1 MRSLRSRL
9 ILGSALIAVIPLAIV
24 TFMLSRRIEDIVH
37 RQADERMNAALT
49 GLRARVEADGMRIAG
64 KLEIL
69 ARDPQLKRLYL
80 VRTGGTRDLSD
91 YLAQRCFLLD
101 LDFLQ
106 VADTSGAVIA
116 DASSDTAGEVQMSD
130 STARAVRGR
139 AYGVATVERDATTGL
154 ALIASSA
161 IPYENEIAGIVRGGE
176 FFDASFL
183 GRLKQSSGVDLVLR
197 DASGRIVVTTIAEP
211 SSGYLSR
218 TVPIEGAA
226 RITGLV
232 STAPFVRTVRALQI
246 AALALALGGLAIA
259 ILLGVFWS
267 SQISSPVERLAAF
280 SRRLAQGEWDEPL
293 ELRSVR
299 ELETLVAALDQMR
312 SDLKSYRARLVTS
325 ERQAAWS
332 KMARKVA
339 HEVKNPLTP
348 IAISIADLE
357 RSYAAKREDFPKILE
372 QAVRTIGEEIES
384 LKHLLQ
390 EFSEFARLPAPSFAP
405 CRINAVLDDLATLY
419 ERDVAD
425 GRLAFTR
432 PGRDLELSADAG
444 QLRQA
449 LVNLIKNALEAT
461 HGTGHVSVAAQAT
474 DGTLELTVTDTGP
487 GLSADQ
493 RGNLFVPGF
502 TTKAEGSG
510 LGLTIVERIINDHQG
525 TITVDDGPAAGT
537 TFRIRLPVGSDH
549 ARDAGTKARA

>member
-9 ILGSALIAVIPLAIV
+9 ILGSALIAVVPLAIV
-24 TFMLSRRIEDIVH
+24 TFMLSRRIEDIVR

-80 VRTGGTRDLSD
+80 VRTSTRDLSD
-91 YLAQRCFLLD
+91 YLSQRRFLLD

-106 VADTSGAVIA
+106 VVDTTRVVVG
-116 DASSDTAGEVQMSD
+116 DASSDTAGEVQLSD
-130 STARAVRGR
+130 STALAVHGR
-139 AYGVATVERDATTGL
+139 AYGVATIDRDGVLGL

-161 IPYENEIAGIVRGGE
+161 IPYENEIAGVVRGGE

-183 GRLKQSSGVDLVLR
+183 TRLKQSSGVDLILH
-197 DASGRIVVTTIAEP
+197 DASGRIVAATLGEQ
-211 SSGYLSR
+211 SGGYLSR
-218 TVPIEGAA
+218 TVPLEGSA
-226 RITGLV
+226 RITGLI

-312 SDLKSYRARLVTS
+312 SDLRSYRTRLITS
-325 ERQAAWS
+325 ERHAAWS
-332 KMARKVA
+332 QMARKVA

-357 RSYAAKREDFPKILE
+357 RSYAAKREDFPQILE

-384 LKHLLQ
+384 LKRLLQ
-390 EFSEFARLPAPSFAP
+390 EFSDFARLPAPNLAP
-405 CRINAVLDDLATLY
+405 CRVNALLDDLSALY
-419 ERDVAD
+419 TRDVAD
-425 GRLAFTR
+425 GRLSFAR
-432 PGRDLELSADAG
+432 PERDVEISADAA

-461 HGTGHVSVAAQAT
+461 ASGGRVTVSASEKHGALEIAVA
-474 DGTLELTVTDTGP
+474 DTGP
-487 GLSADQ
+487 GLGAAQ
-493 RGNLFVPGF
+493 RANLFVPGF

-510 LGLTIVERIINDHQG
+510 LGLTIVERNVNDHRG
-525 TITVDDGPAAGT
+525 TIAVDEGSDAGT
-537 TFRIRLPVGSDH
+537 TLRIRLPLQATPD
-549 ARDAGTKARA
+549 DAKARA